1 MNTSRNTARIVG
13 VLFIIGTVAG
23 ILALMSTGAL
33 REPDYLV
40 NVSANESQIITGV
53 LLVLVMGISLAP
65 VPVLLFPILRRH
77 SEPLALG
84 YVVFRVLEVATYI
97 LTMMGML
104 LLLTLSQTYVQ
115 AGAPDPSSFRTFGTL
130 LQVGTDVWV
139 NNIRLIVFS
148 MSVLILNYALYRSNL
163 IPRWLSG
170 WGLVAGV
177 LHLVEGLLGM
187 YGSLA
192 ALGAFGSLL
201 FVPILIQEM
210 VWAVWLIVKGFNPTA
225 IASLM
230 ARTDTNPHADGG
242 F

>member
-1 MNTSRNTARIVG
+1 MNTSRKTARIVG

-23 ILALMSTGAL
+23 ILSIFGTGAL
-33 REPDYLV
+33 RQPDYLV
-40 NVSANESQIITGV
+40 SVSANETQIITGV
-53 LLVLVMGISLAP
+53 LLVFVMGISLAP
-65 VPVLLFPILRRH
+65 VPVLLFPILKRH

-84 YVVFRVLEVATYI
+84 YVVFRVFEFVTYI
-97 LTMMGML
+97 LTIMGML
-104 LLLTLSQTYVQ
+104 LLLTLSQIYVQ
-115 AGAPDPSSFRTFGTL
+115 AGAPDPSSFQTLGTL

-148 MSVLILNYALYRSNL
+148 ISVLILNYALYRSNL

-192 ALGAFGSLL
+192 ALGVLGSLL

-225 IASLM
+225 IA
-230 ARTDTNPHADGG
+230 H
-242 F
+242 